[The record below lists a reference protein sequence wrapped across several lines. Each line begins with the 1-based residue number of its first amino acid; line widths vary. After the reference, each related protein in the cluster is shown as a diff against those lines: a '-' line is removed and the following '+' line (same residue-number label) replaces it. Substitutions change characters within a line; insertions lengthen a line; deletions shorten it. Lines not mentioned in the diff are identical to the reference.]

1 MYFLV
6 DFENVRSNG
15 LRGADYLNKNDYL
28 TLFFSSAAHCCENRY
43 LEEIEQSGCTF
54 DTCKL
59 MKVGK
64 NGLDFYI
71 ATRIGEFYGNGHKD
85 RVAIISK
92 DQGYQAVRDYWD
104 NRLPA
109 NKKMILSPSIEKSLI
124 ASNDNS
130 VRFQRLR
137 NKLCGVE
144 IEVFQARYDE
154 RKRLQKVLENIFG
167 ETTFADKMG
176 EIQEMVEKGEN
187 KKVIYLSSLHR
198 FGKKQ
203 GLEIY
208 DHLKPILYRQVQ

>member
-1 MYFLV
+1 M
-6 DFENVRSNG
+6 
-15 LRGADYLNKNDYL
+15 
-28 TLFFSSAAHCCENRY
+28 
-43 LEEIEQSGCTF
+43 
-54 DTCKL
+54 
-59 MKVGK
+59 
-64 NGLDFYI
+64 
-71 ATRIGEFYGNGHKD
+71 
-85 RVAIISK
+85 AIISK

-130 VRFQRLR
+130 ARFQRLR

-144 IEVFQARYDE
+144 IEAFQARYDE